1 MAKRVGTFKN
11 EQARVEFLAC
21 YDEFERLWPQR
32 PESVDVATAFGSTRV
47 YLHGRGDATP
57 LVLLPPLGGNGLCWY
72 PLIGHL
78 PTDRTVI
85 APDTIGTPGRSE
97 QTAPVTNVGEF
108 ASWLDELLAG
118 LGVGKAHLMGY
129 SEGAWHAA
137 MAMTGGARRLAS
149 VTLVDG
155 STPFTKLPWR
165 VLLAILRT
173 GIRPTD
179 KNLRRFDQ
187 LAMPNRP
194 PTGLDIRLSRAAL
207 GYRRTLPWPRILTDE
222 ELAAVDLPV
231 LAVLGGQSP
240 IGKPLEA
247 RDRILAHIRNSRVE
261 IIEGSAHDL
270 LFHKPGVVM
279 PHILDFL
286 RSNEPASV

>member
-1 MAKRVGTFKN
+1 M
-11 EQARVEFLAC
+11 
-21 YDEFERLWPQR
+21 
-32 PESVDVATAFGSTRV
+32 ATAFGSTRV
-47 YLHGRGDATP
+47 YFHGRGEATP

-85 APDTIGTPGRSE
+85 TPDTIGTPGRSE

-108 ASWLDELLAG
+108 AAWLDELLAA

-137 MAMTGGARRLAS
+137 MAMT
-149 VTLVDG
+149 
-155 STPFTKLPWR
+155 
-165 VLLAILRT
+165 
-173 GIRPTD
+173 
-179 KNLRRFDQ
+179 
-187 LAMPNRP
+187 
-194 PTGLDIRLSRAAL
+194 AL

-222 ELAAVDLPV
+222 ELASVEIPV
-231 LAVLGGQSP
+231 LAVLGGRSP
-240 IGKPLEA
+240 VGKPLEA
-247 RDRILAHIRNSRVE
+247 RDRILAHISNSRVE

-270 LFHKPGVVM
+270 LFHRPGVGM

-286 RSNEPASV
+286 RSNEPAAV